1 MLNIWKNED
10 SAEMSD
16 LDKLIYQSH
25 LIGTEESLVLWG
37 GGNTSI
43 KTVEKDFFGVP
54 QRVLRIKGSGS
65 DLKSV
70 EAKDFP
76 AINLDKVLPL
86 LDREHMS
93 DEAMV
98 DFLDHCLMESSAPRP
113 SIETLLHA
121 FLPFKSVVHSH
132 ADAILSLT
140 NTTNHNTIIKKA
152 LGDSIIVLPYTRPGF
167 KLSKESASG
176 LGKQNNAN
184 GLILVNHGLVTWGN
198 TPEEAYSKHID
209 IVTQAEKFIKKT
221 RKDKTQTKTQKSF
234 YNQKL
239 VSAVSPFIRGLI
251 SKNDKSV
258 LKFYGDEKIVAFSNM
273 EDIEDLIKIGAA
285 TPDHLM
291 HSKRLPLFVKNT
303 DKYDLEELV
312 LEIKKSV
319 DEYTNNYT
327 KWFSKHTDNAH
338 PMLDPFPRVIIV
350 RGLGMWTAGKDKRS
364 AHIAQDIYRHTID
377 IIINADSIDSYTSL
391 SDQQSY
397 DAEYWPLE
405 LYKRSLAPVD
415 KELSRQVALV
425 TGAASGIGKAIAR
438 KFLEEGAHVIAT
450 DVDYESLKILSDSL
464 CKSYGDDRI
473 LPIRMDVTNE
483 SEIVAAFEKIKLTFG
498 GLDILVSNAGAAYT
512 GLINDL
518 DIEDWAKSFAVN
530 ATGHFL
536 VAKHSINMMRD
547 QNIGGSIVFVAT
559 KNVTSP
565 GSSLGAYSAAKAAE
579 AQLAR
584 VIAIENGEY
593 GIRSNIIN
601 PDAIFEDSNLWS
613 SEVKEERA
621 RAHGVPAEEIQDF
634 YRKRTLLK
642 KPVTAEDVA
651 ETALFLAS
659 DRSMKTTGAMIPV
672 DAGIR
677 DAFVR

>member
-1 MLNIWKNED
+1 MLNIWKTKD
-10 SAEMSD
+10 SAGMSD

-25 LIGTEESLVLWG
+25 LIGAEESLVLWG

-43 KTVEKDFFGVP
+43 KTVEKDFFGMP

-76 AINLDKVLPL
+76 ALNLDKVLPL

-140 NTTNHNTIIKKA
+140 NTKKHKDIIRKA

-167 KLSKESASG
+167 KLSKDSAVG

-221 RKDKTQTKTQKSF
+221 RKDKSQTKTQKSF

-273 EDIEDLIKIGAA
+273 EDIENLIKIGAA

-303 DKYDLEELV
+303 DKYDLQELV

-327 KWFSKHTDNAH
+327 NWFSKHTDNAH

-438 KFLEEGAHVIAT
+438 RFLKEGAHVIAT
-450 DVDYESLKILSDSL
+450 DVDYESLKILSDKL

-483 SEIVAAFEKIKLTFG
+483 SEIIAAFEKIKLTFG

>member
-1 MLNIWKNED
+1 MLNIWKTKD
-10 SAEMSD
+10 SAGMSD

-25 LIGTEESLVLWG
+25 LIGAEESLVLWG

-140 NTTNHNTIIKKA
+140 NTTKHNTIIRKA

-167 KLSKESASG
+167 KLSKDSAVG

-303 DKYDLEELV
+303 DKYDLKELV
-312 LEIKKSV
+312 LEIKKSL

-327 KWFSKHTDNAH
+327 NWF
-338 PMLDPFPRVIIV
+338 
-350 RGLGMWTAGKDKRS
+350 
-364 AHIAQDIYRHTID
+364 
-377 IIINADSIDSYTSL
+377 
-391 SDQQSY
+391 
-397 DAEYWPLE
+397 
-405 LYKRSLAPVD
+405 
-415 KELSRQVALV
+415 
-425 TGAASGIGKAIAR
+425 
-438 KFLEEGAHVIAT
+438 
-450 DVDYESLKILSDSL
+450 
-464 CKSYGDDRI
+464 
-473 LPIRMDVTNE
+473 
-483 SEIVAAFEKIKLTFG
+483 
-498 GLDILVSNAGAAYT
+498 
-512 GLINDL
+512 
-518 DIEDWAKSFAVN
+518 
-530 ATGHFL
+530 
-536 VAKHSINMMRD
+536 
-547 QNIGGSIVFVAT
+547 
-559 KNVTSP
+559 
-565 GSSLGAYSAAKAAE
+565 
-579 AQLAR
+579 
-584 VIAIENGEY
+584 
-593 GIRSNIIN
+593 
-601 PDAIFEDSNLWS
+601 
-613 SEVKEERA
+613 
-621 RAHGVPAEEIQDF
+621 
-634 YRKRTLLK
+634 
-642 KPVTAEDVA
+642 
-651 ETALFLAS
+651 
-659 DRSMKTTGAMIPV
+659 
-672 DAGIR
+672 
-677 DAFVR
+677 

>member
-1 MLNIWKNED
+1 MLNIWKTKD
-10 SAEMSD
+10 SAGMSD

-25 LIGTEESLVLWG
+25 LIGAEESLVLWG

-140 NTTNHNTIIKKA
+140 NTTKHNTIIRKA

-167 KLSKESASG
+167 KLYNDSAVC

-209 IVTQAEKFIKKT
+209 IVTQAEKFVTKT
-221 RKDKTQTKTQKSF
+221 RKHKTQTETQERF

-239 VSAVSPFIRGLI
+239 VSAVTPFIRGLI

-258 LKFYGDEKIVAFSNM
+258 LTFHSDEKIIEFANM
-273 EDIEDLIKIGAA
+273 ENIESLIKIGAA

-303 DKYDLEELV
+303 DKYDSEELV
-312 LEIKKSV
+312 LEIKNAV
-319 DEYTNNYT
+319 DKYTNNYT
-327 KWFSKHTDNAH
+327 KWFSKHTDHAH
-338 PMLDPFPRVIIV
+338 PMLDPFPRVIII

-364 AHIAQDIYRHTID
+364 AHIAQDIYSHTID
-377 IIINADSIDSYTSL
+377 IVINADSIDSYTSL

-405 LYKRSLAPVD
+405 LYKRSLAPAN

-425 TGAASGIGKAIAR
+425 TGAASGIGKAITHR
-438 KFLEEGAHVIAT
+438 FLQEGAHVIAT
-450 DVDYESLKILSDSL
+450 DVDYESLKILSDEL
-464 CKSYGDDRI
+464 CKSYGNDRI
-473 LPIRMDVTNE
+473 LPVKMDVTNE
-483 SEIVAAFEKIKLTFG
+483 SEVLAAFENIKLNFG
-498 GLDILVSNAGAAYT
+498 GLDILVSNAGVAYT
-512 GLINDL
+512 GLINNL
-518 DIEDWAKSFAVN
+518 DSKDWEKSFAVN

-536 VAKHSINMMRD
+536 VSKHSINTMRH
-547 QNIGGSIVFVAT
+547 QNIGGSIIFIAT

-565 GSSLGAYSAAKAAE
+565 GAALGAYSAAKAAE

-621 RAHGVPAEEIQDF
+621 KAHGVLAEEIQDF

-642 KPVTAEDVA
+642 QAVTAEDVA

>member
-450 DVDYESLKILSDSL
+450 DVDYESLKILSDKL

-483 SEIVAAFEKIKLTFG
+483 SEIIATFEKIKLTFG